1 MSEIKKAAHHDRPN
15 TDIPQDKGT
24 KITGY
29 EDEIDWG
36 EELKKRRLYPTDE
49 IEDEAVC
56 IWIKDEINPIEFGT
70 LGNISVISGKAKSK
84 KSFTTNLIVAA
95 ALNDS
100 TFDAGPFNV
109 VLPENKKRVLVFD
122 TEQGRRR
129 GLKALNR
136 ICKMAGIETPSN
148 LEFYNLRADSKDE
161 RLKLI
166 IHGLNGGNP
175 QKDIGLVIIDGGRD
189 LLFDFNNP
197 EESYDVVTKF
207 MQWSEINMLHIVTI
221 IHQNKG
227 DNNARGHL
235 GAELI
240 NKCETHISV
249 EVDKKDKSISI
260 VSPEHTRDV
269 SFDPFAFQVNEHGLP
284 ALLPDYQI
292 SGNGD
297 KSAGKKSFNPF
308 EVQPESHHKIL
319 AEVFKDSNSIG
330 YADLRRSLKIQ
341 WQALDI
347 PISDN
352 KIQELITY
360 YKANRKWITHNG
372 GNSKAAKYSYQS
384 H

>member
-166 IHGLNGGNP
+166 IHALNGGNP

-284 ALLPDYQI
+284 ALLPDYEI
-292 SGNGD
+292 KGSGDN
-297 KSAGKKSFNPF
+297 SSKKHFEPF
-308 EVQPESHHKIL
+308 KLPPESHHFVLK
-319 AEVFKDSNSIG
+319 EMFKDGDIQGKDSMIVKTKIAWEANGFKIG
-330 YADLRRSLKIQ
+330 D
-341 WQALDI
+341 
-347 PISDN
+347 
-352 KIQELITY
+352 
-360 YKANRKWITHNG
+360 
-372 GNSKAAKYSYQS
+372 SKAKEAMEYWNKMDLVKNIARVGYPGLYKYKGG
-384 H
+384 